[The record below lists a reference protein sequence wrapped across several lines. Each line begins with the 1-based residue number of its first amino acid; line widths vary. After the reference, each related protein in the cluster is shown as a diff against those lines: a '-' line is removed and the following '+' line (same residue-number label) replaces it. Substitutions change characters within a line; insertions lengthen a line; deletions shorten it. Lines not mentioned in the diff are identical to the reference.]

1 MRAGSCGASGQPRR
15 HGACKVMKAS
25 RTGRTLSVNWTRSA
39 RAVVGARQC
48 GDRVESYGISV
59 GQRVLEIGS
68 IGCVSCPGSRFRA
81 EHEVGVPHPQSSLVT
96 IGVSDFADRIE
107 GHNG

>member
-1 MRAGSCGASGQPRR
+1 MRAGSCGASCQPRR

-48 GDRVESYGISV
+48 GDRVELRGLGGPARVGNRIRWVCVLSGLSV
-59 GQRVLEIGS
+59 
-68 IGCVSCPGSRFRA
+68 RA
-81 EHEVGVPHPQSSLVT
+81 ENEVGVPHPQWSLVT

>member
-1 MRAGSCGASGQPRR
+1 MCVLSG
-15 HGACKVMKAS
+15 
-25 RTGRTLSVNWTRSA
+25 LSV
-39 RAVVGARQC
+39 
-48 GDRVESYGISV
+48 
-59 GQRVLEIGS
+59 
-68 IGCVSCPGSRFRA
+68 RA